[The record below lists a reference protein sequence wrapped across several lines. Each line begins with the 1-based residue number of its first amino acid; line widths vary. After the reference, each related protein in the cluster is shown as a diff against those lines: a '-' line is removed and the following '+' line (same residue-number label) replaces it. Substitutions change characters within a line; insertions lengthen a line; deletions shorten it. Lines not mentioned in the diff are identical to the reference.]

1 MLADRLQDYASAS
14 QAGMRSQHQAA
25 TLAITSLAAPISHAL
40 RLAATV
46 RMTEAIEALAQGE
59 PSVLHAALCHAKL
72 PECLVW
78 VEVPAEEKERVRETL
93 LAARGLPL
101 AAPVAGAPHAI
112 TLGYLVAPEGDTQKL
127 AISLVVELI
136 DPDHGPSLAAAST
149 ELVLD
154 LPAEPMPPDV
164 SGDAEACLDDLE
176 GRLSLRASQ
185 WCRAN
190 AAPNADAERGG
201 DYGDLLS
208 EALTI
213 CALVAVLG
221 DGQRHSIRAPGSADG
236 MRTAGLDFDILD
248 LP

>member
-1 MLADRLQDYASAS
+1 MT
-14 QAGMRSQHQAA
+14 AA
-25 TLAITSLAAPISHAL
+25 LE
-40 RLAATV
+40 V
-46 RMTEAIEALAQGE
+46 LAQGD
-59 PSVLHAALCHAKL
+59 PSVLHAALCHARL
-72 PECLVW
+72 PDRLVW
-78 VEVPAEEKERVRETL
+78 LEVPAEEKERVRETL
-93 LAARGLPL
+93 LADKGQPL
-101 AAPVAGAPHAI
+101 AAPAAGAPQAI
-112 TLGYLVAPEGDTQKL
+112 TLGYLVAPEGGSHKV

-136 DPDHGPSLAAAST
+136 DPDHGPSLAAACT

-190 AAPNADAERGG
+190 AAPNADAETAG

-221 DGQRHSIRAPGSADG
+221 DGQRHSIRAPGPADG
-236 MRTAGLDFDILD
+236 LRTAGLDFNIID
-248 LP
+248 LPLSAV